1 MKARMVAVVWSL
13 GVLAVGC
20 QSHEGQLTASVSLQA
35 QAEERKRSI
44 YDEVELIAGSGA
56 EEDEPEQAEP
66 DAEADEEPEADA
78 GTLEQRAQEEE
89 SYSDDS
95 PLCGNGE
102 LDLGEHCDTGIV
114 EGEGVC
120 PLECN
125 PPPECPDEVLVIR
138 GCGSRCMPEHEPS
151 EECLANR

>member
-1 MKARMVAVVWSL
+1 MNARIAAVIGSMSL
-13 GVLAVGC
+13 LVVGC
-20 QSHEGQLTASVSLQA
+20 QSHEGHVSASVSLQA

-66 DAEADEEPEADA
+66 DAPFEEEAPADA
-78 GTLEQRAQEEE
+78 GTLEQRAEEEE

-102 LDLGEHCDTGIV
+102 LDIGEHCDISII
-114 EGEGVC
+114 EGEGTC

-125 PPPECPDEVLVIR
+125 PPPGCPEEVLVIR
-138 GCGSRCMPEHEPS
+138 GCNTRCMAESEPS
-151 EECLANR
+151 AACLADR